1 MDFNNW
7 KRYTSINHAK
17 NTTDA
22 VFQIIYTYYN
32 IMTLIHVI
40 RKSDGEVTVV
50 STQTTGR
57 DEDYVGLS
65 GQPLGKYAG
74 GPKVELPKKEEQEQ
88 EEQEEQEE
96 TIHDLYE
103 QKFGKKVPNIKKNDL
118 EWISKKLAE

>member
-1 MDFNNW
+1 
-7 KRYTSINHAK
+7 
-17 NTTDA
+17 
-22 VFQIIYTYYN
+22 
-32 IMTLIHVI
+32 MTLIHVI

-57 DEDYVGLS
+57 DEDYVWLS

-74 GPKVELPKKEEQEQ
+74 QPKEELPAKKEENG
-88 EEQEEQEE
+88 EE

-103 QKFGKKVPNIKKNDL
+103 QKFGKKVPNIKKNDI

>member
-1 MDFNNW
+1 MYGQLKTALWHKITID
-7 KRYTSINHAK
+7 T
-17 NTTDA
+17 
-22 VFQIIYTYYN
+22 IYIYHN

-50 STQTTGR
+50 STQTPGR
-57 DEDYVGLS
+57 DEDYVWLS

-74 GPKVELPKKEEQEQ
+74 QPKEELPTKKEENEDN
-88 EEQEEQEE
+88 EESEGE

>member
-1 MDFNNW
+1 
-7 KRYTSINHAK
+7 
-17 NTTDA
+17 
-22 VFQIIYTYYN
+22 
-32 IMTLIHVI
+32 MTLIHVI

-74 GPKVELPKKEEQEQ
+74 GEKVELPKKVEEVEQEMGQ
-88 EEQEEQEE
+88 PE
-96 TIHDLYE
+96 TIHDLYK

-118 EWISKKLAE
+118 ERISKKLAE